1 MPLKSPASA
10 ARLRIF
16 LVAAEPS
23 GDQLGAALM
32 EALNARVAHIAYSG
46 IGGPRMIAAGL
57 HSLYPL
63 EKLSVMGLV
72 EVLPHLPELLRIRR
86 DLARR
91 LRDDPPDLFIGIDAP
106 DFNLGLARQA
116 RAAGIRTVH
125 YVAPTVWAWKQG
137 RVKVLRSTLD
147 LLLSIF
153 PFEEQFLRQH
163 GVSCIYVGHPLADQA
178 PLDPDPASARA
189 ALGLPR
195 EAPLLALLPGSRV
208 SEVKR
213 LSRPFL
219 EAAVLLKRELPGL
232 GVAVPLVNRS
242 VHELFEQQRRQWAPG
257 LDCLLLEKQAE
268 LAIEAADVVLTAS
281 GTATLQ
287 TLLYKKPMVVGY
299 RVNALSYRL
308 VKLLRSIKVDYI
320 AMANLLAG
328 EELAPEFL
336 QQRCTAANI
345 APALLR
351 FMREPQR
358 VEHIRRRYRDIHEQL
373 RRGAADRAAAAVL
386 QLASRYDAH

>member
-1 MPLKSPASA
+1 VPSTSDKPSGA
-10 ARLRIF
+10 LRIF

-32 EALNARVAHIAYSG
+32 EAINARVADVAYSG
-46 IGGPRMIAAGL
+46 IGGPRMTAAGMASL
-57 HSLYPL
+57 HPL

-91 LRDDPPDLFIGIDAP
+91 LRAQPPDLFIGIDAP

-116 RAAGIRTVH
+116 RAAGIRTVQ
-125 YVAPTVWAWKQG
+125 YVSPTVWAWKQG

-147 LLLSIF
+147 LVLSIF

-163 GVSCIYVGHPLADQA
+163 GVPSIYVGHPLADQA
-178 PLDPDPASARA
+178 PLDPDPAAARD
-189 ALGLPR
+189 ALGLPQQ
-195 EAPLLALLPGSRV
+195 APLLALLPGSRV
-208 SEVKR
+208 SEVRR

-219 EAAVLLKRELPGL
+219 EAAVLLRRELPAL
-232 GVAVPLVNRS
+232 RVAVPLVNRG
-242 VHELFEQQRRQWAPG
+242 VHELFEQQLRQWAPG

-308 VKLLRSIKVDYI
+308 VKLLRSIKVEYI

-358 VEHIRRRYRDIHEQL
+358 VAQIRRRYRDIHVQL
-373 RRGAADRAAAAVL
+373 RRDAADRAAAAVL
-386 QLASRYDAH
+386 QLAARCDDD